1 MRRATLQEETFEPVA
16 ELDTDPFKHSLGV
29 HRGPATKVQLRFHAQ
44 IAASVKERTW
54 HASQR
59 FKDRTDGSV
68 MMTLEVS
75 DDYALR
81 SWLLGF
87 GRFVRV
93 LAPSELVD
101 WIEEELDQAHQQYA
115 GSDRVRVADSDLQPG
130 LPFLFNRL
138 VTA

>member
-1 MRRATLQEETFEPVA
+1 
-16 ELDTDPFKHSLGV
+16 
-29 HRGPATKVQLRFHAQ
+29 
-44 IAASVKERTW
+44 
-54 HASQR
+54 
-59 FKDRTDGSV
+59 

-93 LAPSELVD
+93 LAPSDLID
-101 WIEEELDQAHQQYA
+101 WIQEELDQAHQQYA
-115 GSDRVRVADSDLQPG
+115 GGDHAPVADSDMQPG
-130 LPFLFNRL
+130 LPFLFNLL